1 MQAKGD
7 SMYTGIYSLPRIER
21 IVFGRPAAEVVAA
34 EAARLDAKRVF
45 VMAPAIVIEKTDIVA
60 GIVQALG
67 LRHAGTW
74 DRMAPHT
81 PREDVVA
88 AAAEARAVR
97 ADLIVTVGG
106 GSITDAAKLVQT
118 CLSNDVIET
127 SQLDALRLRP
137 GEPMTIERADIRP
150 PEVRMIA
157 VPTTL
162 AGAEFTPYAGVT
174 NTARGV
180 KEVFSHP
187 LQVPRVIVLDPR
199 VALPTPEALWLS
211 TGIRALDHAVEDI
224 CSIDAQ
230 PYSEGAALQAI
241 RLLGRALPATKKDPS
256 DLPARLDAQV
266 AMWLSTVGSQAGVN
280 KGASHAIGHALGGTG
295 GVPHGYT
302 SCVMMPHVL
311 RFNRPVAAARQALIS
326 QALGEPDTDAATL
339 VTRLI
344 AQLGLPTRLRDVG
357 ISTDTQLDAIAE
369 AAMHDPW
376 IRTNPRAI
384 DSASVVRALLD
395 EAR

>member
-1 MQAKGD
+1 
-7 SMYTGIYSLPRIER
+7 MYTGIYSLPRIER
-21 IVFGRPAAEVVAA
+21 IVFGRPAAEVVA
-34 EAARLDAKRVF
+34 EDAARIGAERIF

-60 GIVQALG
+60 GILRALG
-67 LRHAGTW
+67 SRHAGTW
-74 DRMAPHT
+74 DRVAPHT
-81 PREDVVA
+81 PREDVLAATA
-88 AAAEARAVR
+88 AARAAG

-118 CLSNDVIET
+118 CLANDIVDAA
-127 SQLDALRLRP
+127 QLDALRLAP
-137 GEPMTIERADIRP
+137 GESMTSERADIRP
-150 PEVRMIA
+150 PSVRMIA

-162 AGAEFTPYAGVT
+162 AGAEFTPYAGIT
-174 NTARGV
+174 NTRRGV
-180 KEVFSHP
+180 KEVFTHP

-211 TGIRALDHAVEDI
+211 TGVRALDHAVEDI

-230 PYSEGAALQAI
+230 PYSEGTALQAI
-241 RLLGRALPATKKDPS
+241 KLLARALPATKRDPKD
-256 DLPARLDAQV
+256 LQARLDAQV

-302 SCVMMPHVL
+302 SCILMPHVL
-311 RFNRPVAAARQALIS
+311 RFNQPVAAERQALIS
-326 QALGEPDTDAATL
+326 QAMGEPGTDAATL
-339 VTRLI
+339 VARLI
-344 AQLGLPTRLRDVG
+344 EGLGMPTRLRDVG
-357 ISTDTQLDAIAE
+357 ITSDAQIDAVAA

-384 DSASVVRALLD
+384 ADASVVRAILE